1 MATGCSGGYP
11 PLILS
16 SIGGVCTIVEL
27 PEGESLCANLGGP
40 QGPTGETGPCCTG
53 ATGGQG
59 SPGNPGATGGQGNPG
74 ATGGQG
80 SQGNPGIQGNPGE
93 QGSTGPQGE
102 QGPTGAQGEQGPSG
116 DTGLGGMQGE
126 PGLVGVQGVQ
136 GVQGPSG
143 DTGLEGSPGLVG
155 SQGVQGPSG
164 PQGPDETQF
173 LQNQSGWV
181 QSGYSSE
188 GKYPLGGTL
197 SVGPVAS
204 YLSFDR
210 SKVSVPG
217 TTGSWIPTFQPII
230 AMTDSVDLREEGLK
244 FSSDF
249 LTSDNFS
256 GGIGLT
262 AYPKFTNT
270 LEWINNADME
280 VSGNVTVS
288 GNLSAIDS
296 DGDAF
301 VFRRDDGESYKN
313 LIKSYEGTIVI
324 QPEDDIHFRTNG
336 NENMARFN
344 EDGAVW
350 LYEDGVKKLET
361 APDGV
366 YVSGMSKTSEGF
378 NTSTLDS
385 VAVADA
391 SLPALSD
398 FRIPHGAGAFWW
410 ASSTGDGTTTDA
422 EVKFGEGTTVGGV
435 SSVGRSG
442 ASNTDGYYLW
452 DETNDKV
459 DVSATG
465 IYRVV
470 WNAACNVNTNTNSIF
485 KIYVNGAEV
494 YTQTY
499 RLHTVTDPHLVALDW
514 VGPVTAG
521 VDAIYVTALANSEG
535 TITLTIN
542 SASTLF
548 VQRLA

>member
-1 MATGCSGGYP
+1 
-11 PLILS
+11 
-16 SIGGVCTIVEL
+16 
-27 PEGESLCANLGGP
+27 
-40 QGPTGETGPCCTG
+40 
-53 ATGGQG
+53 
-59 SPGNPGATGGQGNPG
+59 
-74 ATGGQG
+74 
-80 SQGNPGIQGNPGE
+80 
-93 QGSTGPQGE
+93 
-102 QGPTGAQGEQGPSG
+102 
-116 DTGLGGMQGE
+116 
-126 PGLVGVQGVQ
+126 
-136 GVQGPSG
+136 
-143 DTGLEGSPGLVG
+143 
-155 SQGVQGPSG
+155 
-164 PQGPDETQF
+164 
-173 LQNQSGWV
+173 
-181 QSGYSSE
+181 
-188 GKYPLGGTL
+188 
-197 SVGPVAS
+197 
-204 YLSFDR
+204 
-210 SKVSVPG
+210 
-217 TTGSWIPTFQPII
+217 
-230 AMTDSVDLREEGLK
+230 
-244 FSSDF
+244 
-249 LTSDNFS
+249 
-256 GGIGLT
+256 
-262 AYPKFTNT
+262 
-270 LEWINNADME
+270 ME

-366 YVSGMSKTSEGF
+366 YVSGISKTSEGF

-385 VAVADA
+385 VAIADA

-442 ASNTDGYYLW
+442 DSNTDGYYLW

-465 IYRVV
+465 IYRVT
-470 WNAACNVNTNTNSIF
+470 WTAACTVNTNTNSVF
-485 KIYVNGAEV
+485 KVYINGSQV
-494 YTQTY
+494 YSQTY
-499 RLHTVTDPHLVALDW
+499 RLHTVTDPHVVVLDW

-521 VDAIYVTALANSEG
+521 ADAIYVTALANAEG